1 MKTKVCLISQLTEDN
16 TIKTEELLNSKI
28 TCEKLI
34 DELKIEKAERAKLF
48 VEIDEIKIEFSKK
61 DLFFEVRLLK
71 ILFHEYLK
79 KSN

>member
-1 MKTKVCLISQLTEDN
+1 MKTKDCLISQLTEDN

>member
-1 MKTKVCLISQLTEDN
+1 MTEDS